1 MGIAHMEL
9 TLRISDVFGELEQRT
24 SEKVDHKFSNL
35 VKEINESFSGLLQ
48 SVVKNAEELERSLKQ
63 DIKEQKR
70 NLLDHN
76 IYEWYGSNN
85 NNIKIEKLEK
95 NSVFRQE
102 VQNLENRKNAQESRS
117 KATMKEMGKV
127 SKYSETLIT
136 YSENDLVNPLEI
148 KNESCNENIFPNASN
163 DLVSRLSLQG
173 KKSGKIIKDENNLFH
188 CNQCKYS
195 TTENRYV
202 TRHIMTVHN
211 KIKNY
216 ECEECGKEFGL
227 KHHLKNHMDTK
238 HSKLY

>member
-63 DIKEQKR
+63 DIKEQKG
-70 NLLDHN
+70 NLLDRN
-76 IYEWYGSNN
+76 IYERYESN
-85 NNIKIEKLEK
+85 NNIKIEKIEN
-95 NSVFRQE
+95 NSVFHQE
-102 VQNLENRKNAQESRS
+102 VQNLANRKNAQEARS
-117 KATMKEMGKV
+117 KATMKEIGRV
-127 SKYSETLIT
+127 SRYSETLTT

-148 KNESCNENIFPNASN
+148 KNESCDENIFANSSN
-163 DLVSRLSLQG
+163 ELVSRHSLQG
-173 KKSGKIIKDENNLFH
+173 KTSGKIIKDENNLFH
-188 CNQCKYS
+188 CNQCTYS